1 LSRKIN
7 TQEGIIRPMRRKS
20 APELGP
26 DVLMVMGTY
35 DLDYFVSLKQ
45 GKDSALTKMGFFN
58 LYQIKDGPNLSFTLA
73 GSFLGA
79 PQAVMGMEM
88 IIPLGAKRIWVFG
101 WCGSLDPTLRIGDL
115 VIPTRGISEEGTS
128 QHYPIGERPPE
139 TETSLNEILAEA
151 LEKVGQSYRK
161 GMVWTTDAP
170 FRETPSKIKDF
181 QARGVL
187 AVDMEMSALM
197 TLAIFRDVKLTGLL
211 VVSDELFDLKWNPGF
226 AKPEFQKSL
235 GFAREFLF
243 KFVESHATTHRNGRR
258 S

>member
-1 LSRKIN
+1 MDI
-7 TQEGIIRPMRRKS
+7 QEGIIRPMRRKS
-20 APELGP
+20 DLKVGP

-35 DLDYFVSLKQ
+35 DLDYFVSMKQ
-45 GKDSALTKMGFFN
+45 GKNFARTGMGFFN
-58 LYQIKDGPNLSFTLA
+58 LYQVKDGLDISFTLA

-101 WCGSLDPTLRIGDL
+101 WCGSLDPALRIGNL

-128 QHYPIGERPPE
+128 QHYPIGERLP
-139 TETSLNEILAEA
+139 TTDTSLNEILAEA
-151 LEKVGQSYRK
+151 LGEEGQTFRK

-170 FRETPSKIKDF
+170 FRETPSKVRDF
-181 QARGVL
+181 QGRGVL

-226 AKPEFQKSL
+226 SSPEFQKGL
-235 GFAREFLF
+235 GFAREFFFSL
-243 KFVESHATTHRNGRR
+243 VESRSTT
-258 S
+258 

>member
-1 LSRKIN
+1 MDIE
-7 TQEGIIRPMRRKS
+7 EGIIRPMRTKTDL
-20 APELGP
+20 EVGP
-26 DVLMVMGTY
+26 DVLMVMGTS

-45 GKDSALTKMGFFN
+45 GKNFARVKMGFFN
-58 LYQIKDGPNLSFTLA
+58 LYQVKAGLDISFTLA

-88 IIPLGAKRIWVFG
+88 IIPLGVKRIWVFG
-101 WCGSLDPTLRIGDL
+101 WCGSIDPTLRIGDL
-115 VIPTRGISEEGTS
+115 VIPTHGISEEGTS
-128 QHYPIGERPPE
+128 QHYPIGER
-139 TETSLNEILAEA
+139 TLTTDTALNEILVEA
-151 LEKVGQSYRK
+151 LEKEGQTFRR

-170 FRETPSKIKDF
+170 FRETPSKVKEF
-181 QARGVL
+181 QDRGVL

-226 AKPEFQKSL
+226 SSPEFQKGL

-243 KFVESHATTHRNGRR
+243 NLVKRLS

>member
-1 LSRKIN
+1 MDI
-7 TQEGIIRPMRRKS
+7 QEGIIRPMRTKTDLEVGS
-20 APELGP
+20 
-26 DVLMVMGTY
+26 DVLMVMGTS

-45 GKDSALTKMGFFN
+45 GKNFSRVEMGFFN
-58 LYQIKDGPNLSFTLA
+58 LYQVKDGDISFTLA

-88 IIPLGAKRIWVFG
+88 IIPLGVKRIWVFG

-128 QHYPIGERPPE
+128 QHYPIGEMPL
-139 TETSLNEILAEA
+139 TTDTALNEILVEA
-151 LEKVGQSYRK
+151 LEKEGQTVRR

-170 FRETPSKIKDF
+170 FRETPSKVKEF
-181 QARGVL
+181 QDRGVL

-226 AKPEFQKSL
+226 SSPEFQKGL
-235 GFAREFLF
+235 GFAREFLLRL
-243 KFVESHATTHRNGRR
+243 VEWRR